1 MGGIDCASWKI
12 KKDLWINEP
21 IFTSEILEIMKDY
34 SRQRVYQLIE
44 NAEKNGTLVRYGNGI
59 YYMPKETE
67 FGRSSLSVNSIVDKK
82 YVKYKGNTFGIYG
95 KYVIDL
101 NFLVSYQV
109 PNAIEII
116 TNNESRKLREIK
128 IRGRRVVLRKS
139 RVPITNEN
147 VDAYTLMELFN
158 NMDMNRYQNEIQI
171 KSSVINYVRDKKIK
185 KKDILNLAN
194 AFPAKAMKN
203 IAISGITGELA

>member
-1 MGGIDCASWKI
+1 M
-12 KKDLWINEP
+12 
-21 IFTSEILEIMKDY
+21 
-34 SRQRVYQLIE
+34 
-44 NAEKNGTLVRYGNGI
+44 
-59 YYMPKETE
+59 
-67 FGRSSLSVNSIVDKK
+67 
-82 YVKYKGNTFGIYG
+82 
-95 KYVIDL
+95 
-101 NFLVSYQV
+101 
-109 PNAIEII
+109 IEII

-185 KKDILNLAN
+185 KKDILSLAN

-203 IAISGITGELA
+203 IAISGIIDELV